1 MNKKRLRF
9 SVCVLGAVLSVV
21 STWAI
26 PGVTVT
32 RISGYYDITYGGGE
46 FTIKGT
52 PWANPVHYS
61 PLTLVGGGFQ
71 SFCVEVTERLSSRPF
86 WAELST
92 EAKLGGLGGGSPDPL
107 SAGTAWLYK
116 LFAQGQLAGYD
127 YTPGLGREASARAL
141 QETIW
146 WLEDELGAMP
156 VNPFSA
162 MVVAQFGGAANA
174 KADYD
179 PSTAG
184 YTVRVVN
191 LYDLDGSGKPDY
203 TKPKQDQL
211 VYLPDGGLTIA
222 MLGLGMIGLATLR
235 RKS

>member
-1 MNKKRLRF
+1 MV
-9 SVCVLGAVLSVV
+9 SAILGVV
-21 STWAI
+21 AAWAI

-32 RISGYYDITYGGGE
+32 RMSGYYDTTYGGGE
-46 FTIKGT
+46 FTIKST

-71 SFCVEVTERLSSRPF
+71 SFCVEVTEYISSGQPY

-92 EAKLGGLGGGSPDPL
+92 EAKLGGAGGGSPDPL
-107 SAGTAWLYK
+107 SIGTAWLYK
-116 LFAQGQLAGYD
+116 LFAQGQLSGYD
-127 YTPGLGREASARAL
+127 YTPGSGRAASARAL

-146 WLEDELGAMP
+146 WLEDEIAAMP
-156 VNPFSA
+156 SNSFSS

-174 KADYD
+174 KVNYD

-184 YTVRVVN
+184 FSVRVIN
-191 LYDLDGSGKPDY
+191 LYDLDGFGNPDY

-211 VYLPDGGLTIA
+211 VYLPDGGLTMVLLGIG
-222 MLGLGMIGLATLR
+222 MLGVAALR
-235 RKS
+235 RKG